1 MCGRFDNLIARD
13 AYRGLFRVGRLANS
27 NFPLRYNVAPT
38 DQIPIVRIDPRDG
51 EREVVMARWG
61 LIPFWMKEKPKVPHI
76 NARAETVHRLL
87 LFREA
92 FAKRRCLIPATGFYE
107 WQKREDGK
115 QPYRFRRKDLEPFA
129 FAGIWEL
136 ARLGSEDILSTAM
149 IVGEANPL
157 VGGIH
162 DRMPVMLLAED
173 DYDRWLGPTTAI
185 DALKAML
192 KPYDPALM
200 EAYAVNRA
208 VNSVKNDTEECIEPV
223 AL

>member
-13 AYRGLFRVGRLANS
+13 AYRGLFKAQRLPKS

-76 NARAETVHRLL
+76 NARAETVQKLP

-107 WQKREDGK
+107 WQKRERW
-115 QPYRFRRKDLEPFA
+115 QTALSFPAQRPRTFRLR
-129 FAGIWEL
+129 G
-136 ARLGSEDILSTAM
+136 G
-149 IVGEANPL
+149 VGVRSAQWRGRP
-157 VGGIH
+157 IH
-162 DRMPVMLLAED
+162 GN
-173 DYDRWLGPTTAI
+173 DRWGSKPTCGR
-185 DALKAML
+185 
-192 KPYDPALM
+192 
-200 EAYAVNRA
+200 RA
-208 VNSVKNDTEECIEPV
+208 
-223 AL
+223 